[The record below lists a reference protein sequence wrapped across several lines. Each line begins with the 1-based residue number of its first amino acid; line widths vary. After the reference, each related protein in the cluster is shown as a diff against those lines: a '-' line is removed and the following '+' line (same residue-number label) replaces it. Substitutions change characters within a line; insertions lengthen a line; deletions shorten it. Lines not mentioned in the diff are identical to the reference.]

1 MKHRMA
7 KHRPGTRAR
16 RTKASPGSAFTGIA
30 GAIPVPVLVLD
41 PAGRLV
47 KANMPFL
54 KFLGTRAADISGTG
68 WLRRVHVQDRRMVGE
83 TVAAAAAARQ
93 PFHLT
98 CRFRTHGNAMRVC
111 DVQARAWTT
120 GRRLS
125 GFVCTVVDVTGRDAA
140 TRRARIA
147 AESIRGLAE
156 HTQDMYFA
164 VDETGRIVHW
174 NPAVARFTG
183 RKQNQVIGEPLSSFV
198 RLTDMENTFTAVRS
212 TGKPRSLS
220 RMPWPGRSLLLD
232 CTVFPVG
239 GGCGVLM
246 APDRDSN
253 GSTTYEALC
262 RSEEHLRRSEERYRA
277 FIENSSE
284 GICRFETEA
293 PIPVTAPA
301 DEQVRLILTQT
312 YLAECNDTLAHFY
325 GLANAA
331 ELANARLTDAL
342 QLEPTQLQ
350 DIMTRFVAA
359 GYSMNDLEVSRR
371 DAHGETRHLQY
382 SFVGT
387 IEDGLLIRTWGT
399 IRDVTEPREAD
410 RRLRLLAHTL
420 TSTRDA
426 ISITDVDNRI
436 LFVNDAF
443 VRTYGF
449 SEDELIDRN
458 VNLVRAPGAAAG
470 LDDEIRTAT
479 MRGEWNGEVLNRRAD
494 GSVFPVELWTSVV
507 HNDEGDP
514 VALVGVA
521 RDITERKRT
530 EESLRASLREKEVLL
545 KEIHHRVKNNLQV
558 ISSLLSLQA
567 EYLTDEG
574 MLRIMRESQSRVKSM
589 ALVHEKLYQSH
600 NLAEIDFGD
609 YVRVLVSQLF
619 RSYGIAQESVQ
630 MAINVDAV
638 SLGVDR
644 AIPCGIIINELVTN
658 ALKYAFPGGRKG
670 KIDVELHSAAPGQ
683 IRLAV
688 RDDGVG
694 LPQNVEVQAAD
705 SLGLTLVRML
715 ADQVQGQLTMPSRPE
730 GVEFVLTFRK

>member
-1 MKHRMA
+1 MKHRA
-7 KHRPGTRAR
+7 AEKQPGTPVR
-16 RTKASPGSAFTGIA
+16 RTKASAGSAFTGIA

-41 PAGRLV
+41 RAGRLS
-47 KANMPFL
+47 KANTPFL
-54 KFLGTRAADISGTG
+54 EFLGAHAADVSGTG
-68 WLRRVHVQDRRMVGE
+68 WLRRVHMQDRRMVSE

-98 CRFRTHGNAMRVC
+98 CRFRTRGNAMRAC
-111 DVQARAWTT
+111 DVRSRVWNT
-120 GRRLS
+120 GRRFS
-125 GFVCTVVDVTGRDAA
+125 GFVCTVIDVTGRDVA

-147 AESIRGLAE
+147 TQSIRGLAE
-156 HTQDMYFA
+156 HTPDMYFA

-183 RKQNQVIGEPLSSFV
+183 RRETQVVGEPLSSFV
-198 RLTDMENTFTAVRS
+198 RLADLEAALTAVRS
-212 TGKPRSLS
+212 TGKPRPLTGIS
-220 RMPWPGRSLLLD
+220 WPGRSLLLD

-246 APDRDSN
+246 APDRASG

-284 GICRFETEA
+284 GICRFETDV
-293 PIPVTAPA
+293 PIPVTAPQ

-312 YLAECNDTLAHFY
+312 YLAECNNTLARFY
-325 GLANAA
+325 GLASAA
-331 ELANARLTDAL
+331 ELVNTRLTDAL
-342 QLEPTQLQ
+342 RLEPPQVQ
-350 DIMTRFVAA
+350 DIVTQFVAS
-359 GYSMNDLEVSRR
+359 GYSVSDLEVLRR

-382 SFVGT
+382 NFVGT
-387 IEDGLLIRTWGT
+387 VEQGLLIRTWGT

-426 ISITDVDNRI
+426 ISITDVNNRI

-449 SEDELIDRN
+449 SEDELIGRN
-458 VNLVRAPGAAAG
+458 VNLVRAPGTLAA
-470 LDDEIRTAT
+470 LDEEIRTAT

-494 GSVFPVELWTSVV
+494 GSEFPVELWTSVV
-507 HNDEGDP
+507 HNDEGEP

-609 YVRVLVSQLF
+609 YLRVLVAQLF

-670 KIDVELHSAAPGQ
+670 KIDVELQSIAPGR
-683 IRLAV
+683 IRLVV
-688 RDDGVG
+688 RDNGVG
-694 LPQNVEVQAAD
+694 LPQDVEVQKAD

-715 ADQVQGQLTMPSRPE
+715 ADQVQGQLTMPRRAE
-730 GVEFVLTFRK
+730 GVEFVLIFRK